1 MPLTNN
7 IIIKLN
13 EITTM
18 IPDKNSLKLEDEALI
33 KEIFLKLLKSQENY
47 NVDEIESWFKN
58 EGTWKNKKS
67 IIRITNISH
76 YIQEK
81 FQQNNKFRILSKDNS
96 CDCD

>member
-1 MPLTNN
+1 MPLTKNV
-7 IIIKLN
+7 IIKLN

-18 IPDKNSLKLEDEALI
+18 IPDKNLLKPEDESII
-33 KEIFLKLLKSQENY
+33 KEVFIKILENGEDY

-58 EGTWKNKKS
+58 EGSWKNKNS
-67 IIRITNISH
+67 IIRVANMSH

-81 FQQNNKFRILSKDNS
+81 FQQTNKLNILSNDKS